1 MRNLVSLLLLA
12 AVLTPLWAAGDQ
24 EGAAAE
30 AEMAN
35 LNRTGQPIV
44 NDTVTL
50 TVMAREAHLAPEPTN
65 WNNLKVPQMF
75 EEMTNVHIEWQ
86 AVPNNAVA
94 QKKNLAF
101 ASGDLPDLFF
111 PRILSQAD
119 EVKYGGLGLLIPL
132 NDLVDEWA
140 PNVAAL
146 FERVPQARLA
156 ATTPSGNIY
165 SLPNS
170 GSCWIGSSPVTLN
183 IHTGWLEQAGM
194 GIPTDIDQFEAAL
207 TYFRDHDMNGNG
219 DTGDEIPFG
228 MLGGNIEQL
237 MSIFGVVDAQGH
249 RMVIDDKVFFTADEP
264 EVRAAI
270 EWLHDIYQKGLI
282 DPEVFTQD
290 NRQFI
295 AKGRSEPTLYGAFMD
310 WHGENI
316 VGTALMYDPETL
328 QRTVY
333 QPLRPLQTA
342 TGKPPLWPTTRRFK
356 LRTRDLAITSAN
368 EHPEVTMRWIDTI
381 YDPYWG
387 MHWATSL
394 PGEQWLEEGFT
405 DDGRPIY
412 RVTENP
418 SGMSYG
424 EWKHM
429 YSPANSSPHGNSNSL
444 AFVQRIWQPA
454 ALMKQ
459 ESSTTYYEDF
469 MPPQEYPE
477 PGPYFSDELT
487 EEMSILMADVNG
499 YIDKTYARWIVEGG
513 VEEEWDGYVA
523 ELQKLNIDRL
533 VEIWQQGYDEFYGL

>member
-1 MRNLVSLLLLA
+1 MSDARSCLNIRR
-12 AVLTPLWAAGDQ
+12 AGWLQ
-24 EGAAAE
+24 QAG
-30 AEMAN
+30 
-35 LNRTGQPIV
+35 
-44 NDTVTL
+44 
-50 TVMAREAHLAPEPTN
+50 
-65 WNNLKVPQMF
+65 
-75 EEMTNVHIEWQ
+75 IEW
-86 AVPNNAVA
+86 
-94 QKKNLAF
+94 F
-101 ASGDLPDLFF
+101 
-111 PRILSQAD
+111 
-119 EVKYGGLGLLIPL
+119 
-132 NDLVDEWA
+132 
-140 PNVAAL
+140 
-146 FERVPQARLA
+146 
-156 ATTPSGNIY
+156 
-165 SLPNS
+165 
-170 GSCWIGSSPVTLN
+170 
-183 IHTGWLEQAGM
+183 
-194 GIPTDIDQFEAAL
+194 
-207 TYFRDHDMNGNG
+207 
-219 DTGDEIPFG
+219 
-228 MLGGNIEQL
+228 
-237 MSIFGVVDAQGH
+237 
-249 RMVIDDKVFFTADEP
+249 
-264 EVRAAI
+264 
-270 EWLHDIYQKGLI
+270 HDIYQKGLI

-333 QPLRPLQTA
+333 QPLRPLQTD

-412 RVTENP
+412 RITENP

-513 VEEEWDGYVA
+513 VEQEWDGYVA

-533 VEIWQQGYDEFYGL
+533 VEIWRRATTSSTGSTNLSSPGASGDCQDAVVVGHALRCWSAYAPS

>member
-1 MRNLVSLLLLA
+1 M
-12 AVLTPLWAAGDQ
+12 
-24 EGAAAE
+24 
-30 AEMAN
+30 
-35 LNRTGQPIV
+35 
-44 NDTVTL
+44 
-50 TVMAREAHLAPEPTN
+50 
-65 WNNLKVPQMF
+65 
-75 EEMTNVHIEWQ
+75 
-86 AVPNNAVA
+86 
-94 QKKNLAF
+94 
-101 ASGDLPDLFF
+101 
-111 PRILSQAD
+111 
-119 EVKYGGLGLLIPL
+119 KYGGLGLLIPL

-183 IHTGWLEQAGM
+183 IHTGWLQQAGM

-207 TYFRDHDMNGNG
+207 TWFRDHDMNGNG

-249 RMVIDDKVFFTADEP
+249 RMVIEDKVFFTADEP
-264 EVRAAI
+264 EVKAAI

-295 AKGRSEPTLYGAFMD
+295 AKGRAEQTLYGAFMD

-333 QPLRPLQTA
+333 QPLRPLQTD

-394 PGEQWLEEGFT
+394 PGEQWLEEGFA

-454 ALMKQ
+454 ALTKQ

-487 EEMSILMADVNG
+487 EEMSILMADING

-513 VEEEWDGYVA
+513 VEQEWDGYVA

-533 VEIWQQGYDEFYGL
+533 VEIWQQGYNQFYGLN

>member
-1 MRNLVSLLLLA
+1 MLVSLLLLA

-44 NDTVTL
+44 QDKVTL
-50 TVMAREAHLAPEPTN
+50 TVMARQAHLAPEPTN

-86 AVPNNAVA
+86 AVPNNAVQ

-146 FERVPQARLA
+146 FEQVPQARLA

-183 IHTGWLEQAGM
+183 IHTGWLQQAGM

-228 MLGGNIEQL
+228 VLGGNIEQL

-264 EVRAAI
+264 EIKAAI
-270 EWLHDIYQKGLI
+270 ALDRHHL
-282 DPEVFTQD
+282 
-290 NRQFI
+290 
-295 AKGRSEPTLYGAFMD
+295 RS
-310 WHGENI
+310 
-316 VGTALMYDPETL
+316 
-328 QRTVY
+328 
-333 QPLRPLQTA
+333 
-342 TGKPPLWPTTRRFK
+342 
-356 LRTRDLAITSAN
+356 RTREAAACCAAPAHATLRRP
-368 EHPEVTMRWIDTI
+368 EHRSSRSPRTAAGTCPSGCWRARGCT
-381 YDPYWG
+381 P
-387 MHWATSL
+387 
-394 PGEQWLEEGFT
+394 
-405 DDGRPIY
+405 GRP
-412 RVTENP
+412 R
-418 SGMSYG
+418 
-424 EWKHM
+424 
-429 YSPANSSPHGNSNSL
+429 SPG
-444 AFVQRIWQPA
+444 
-454 ALMKQ
+454 
-459 ESSTTYYEDF
+459 
-469 MPPQEYPE
+469 
-477 PGPYFSDELT
+477 
-487 EEMSILMADVNG
+487 
-499 YIDKTYARWIVEGG
+499 
-513 VEEEWDGYVA
+513 
-523 ELQKLNIDRL
+523 
-533 VEIWQQGYDEFYGL
+533 

>member
-1 MRNLVSLLLLA
+1 M
-12 AVLTPLWAAGDQ
+12 
-24 EGAAAE
+24 
-30 AEMAN
+30 
-35 LNRTGQPIV
+35 
-44 NDTVTL
+44 
-50 TVMAREAHLAPEPTN
+50 
-65 WNNLKVPQMF
+65 
-75 EEMTNVHIEWQ
+75 
-86 AVPNNAVA
+86 
-94 QKKNLAF
+94 
-101 ASGDLPDLFF
+101 
-111 PRILSQAD
+111 
-119 EVKYGGLGLLIPL
+119 
-132 NDLVDEWA
+132 
-140 PNVAAL
+140 
-146 FERVPQARLA
+146 
-156 ATTPSGNIY
+156 
-165 SLPNS
+165 
-170 GSCWIGSSPVTLN
+170 
-183 IHTGWLEQAGM
+183 
-194 GIPTDIDQFEAAL
+194 
-207 TYFRDHDMNGNG
+207 
-219 DTGDEIPFG
+219 
-228 MLGGNIEQL
+228 
-237 MSIFGVVDAQGH
+237 
-249 RMVIDDKVFFTADEP
+249 FTADEP

-270 EWLHDIYQKGLI
+270 EWFHDIYQKGLI

-316 VGTALMYDPETL
+316 VGTALMYDPETPASAPCIS
-328 QRTVY
+328 RCGRC
-333 QPLRPLQTA
+333 RPIPA
-342 TGKPPLWPTTRRFK
+342 SRPCGPPRAASSW
-356 LRTRDLAITSAN
+356 RTRDLAITSAN

-412 RVTENP
+412 RITENP

-499 YIDKTYARWIVEGG
+499 LHRQDLRPLDRRGRRRTG
-513 VEEEWDGYVA
+513 VGRLRRRAA
-523 ELQKLNIDRL
+523 EAEHRPPGRDLAQSYN
-533 VEIWQQGYDEFYGL
+533 QFYGLN

>member
-12 AVLTPLWAAGDQ
+12 AVLTPLWTAGDQ

-86 AVPNNAVA
+86 AVPNNAVQ

-228 MLGGNIEQL
+228 VLGGNIEQL

-264 EVRAAI
+264 EIKAAI

-295 AKGRSEPTLYGAFMD
+295 AKGRAEQTLYGAFMD

-387 MHWATSL
+387 MHCGPPACPASSGWKRASPTMAGRSTGSPRTRPACPTASGSTCIHRPTRHRTATPTRWRSCSA
-394 PGEQWLEEGFT
+394 
-405 DDGRPIY
+405 
-412 RVTENP
+412 
-418 SGMSYG
+418 SGS
-424 EWKHM
+424 
-429 YSPANSSPHGNSNSL
+429 
-444 AFVQRIWQPA
+444 R
-454 ALMKQ
+454 
-459 ESSTTYYEDF
+459 
-469 MPPQEYPE
+469 
-477 PGPYFSDELT
+477 
-487 EEMSILMADVNG
+487 
-499 YIDKTYARWIVEGG
+499 R
-513 VEEEWDGYVA
+513 
-523 ELQKLNIDRL
+523 R
-533 VEIWQQGYDEFYGL
+533 

>member
-12 AVLTPLWAAGDQ
+12 AVLTPLWAAGDE
-24 EGAAAE
+24 EGAAGQAE
-30 AEMAN
+30 LAN
-35 LNRTGQPIV
+35 LNRTGPPLVQ
-44 NDTVTL
+44 DKVTL

-75 EEMTNVHIEWQ
+75 EELTNVHIEWQ
-86 AVPNNAVA
+86 VVPNNAVQ

-111 PRILSQAD
+111 PRIINQAD

-146 FERVPQARLA
+146 FERVPHARLA
-156 ATTPSGNIY
+156 STTPSGNIY
-165 SLPNS
+165 SVPSSL
-170 GSCWIGSSPVTLN
+170 SCWIGSSPVTLN
-183 IHTGWLEQAGM
+183 IHTGWLQQAGM

-219 DTGDEIPFG
+219 DAGDEIPFG
-228 MLGGNIEQL
+228 MRGGNIEQL
-237 MSIFGVVDAQGH
+237 MSIFGVVDAQSH
-249 RMVIDDKVFFTADEP
+249 RMVIDDKVLFTAD
-264 EVRAAI
+264 
-270 EWLHDIYQKGLI
+270 
-282 DPEVFTQD
+282 
-290 NRQFI
+290 RQYI
-295 AKGRSEPTLYGAFMD
+295 AKGRAEQTLYGAFMD

-316 VGTALMYDPETL
+316 VGTALMYDPATL

-333 QPLRPLQTA
+333 QPLRPLQTD
-342 TGKPPLWPTTRRFK
+342 TGKPPLWPTTRRFSV
-356 LRTRDLAITSAN
+356 RTRDLAVTSAN

-418 SGMSYG
+418 PGMSYG

-429 YSPANSSPHGNSNSL
+429 YSPANSSPQGNSNSL
-444 AFVQRIWQPA
+444 EFVQRIWQPA

-469 MPPQEYPE
+469 MPPQEYPD
-477 PGPYFSDELT
+477 PGPYFSDEMT
-487 EEMSILMADVNG
+487 EEMSILMADING
-499 YIDKTYARWIVEGG
+499 YIGKTYARWIVEGG
-513 VEEEWDGYVA
+513 VEQEWDGFVA
-523 ELQKLNIDRL
+523 ELGKLNIDRL
-533 VEIWQQGYDEFYGL
+533 VEIWQQGYDEFYGLN